1 MSQLCNHFHGWHLFE
16 EVEKNPWIWKAAVCR
31 KKPEVLQRLNL
42 PIFLTIAGGLGVGQA
57 WIPFFFDCWLDVV
70 LLNFKEVMIYWNRNL
85 GNSTLVQRIIY
96 IIHVYHTP
104 TSQKKHFMPNKCP
117 YFQGSFCSA
126 ISSFFR
132 ALLQADHRNQAIKAS
147 GLANAWA
154 KMVVSAG
161 HYLAMGHPIGVLM
174 ALSFITSLLANLM
187 SHTATA
193 ALMAPIAMKVC
204 AAESMKLVFLDRIF
218 L

>member
-1 MSQLCNHFHGWHLFE
+1 M
-16 EVEKNPWIWKAAVCR
+16 
-31 KKPEVLQRLNL
+31 
-42 PIFLTIAGGLGVGQA
+42 
-57 WIPFFFDCWLDVV
+57 
-70 LLNFKEVMIYWNRNL
+70 
-85 GNSTLVQRIIY
+85 
-96 IIHVYHTP
+96 
-104 TSQKKHFMPNKCP
+104 QKKHFIPNKCP

-132 ALLQADHRNQAIKAS
+132 ALLQADHPNQAIKAS

-204 AAESMKLVFLDRIF
+204 AAESMKLVLFGQNFSYEKWCWSSSGWKSLNMPVSANQEAEDSCHCSDVLCQRFLCNSLCYISKYHDQGYLGKQPWTQHLWDDNGMTTETNF
-218 L
+218 K